1 MKSVPMDHQDFNLRK
16 YNTSNIYSYFS
27 DHLDVT
33 KQDLAAGLNLTL
45 PTVSKNIDYLS
56 DLGLIQIS
64 GSRGQTGGRRATTYS
79 LCSEAR
85 LALGLD
91 ITRHHVSCVAVGLNG
106 RIISFRRNWL
116 VFDYSDAYIKAV
128 ADLLERFVIENNID
142 RDKILGVGIGIPAL
156 VKSDHRTV
164 FYSKI
169 LSFGEDT
176 YEKFSRHLPY
186 DISLFNDAK
195 ASCFAEKWVNK
206 DLRNAFYIMLSNNI
220 GGSMFINGQVYFGND
235 TRAAEIGHVTLVP
248 NGRQCYCGQCGCV
261 DPYLAATTLS
271 ADDLAGYFENLKTT
285 TDEKVLNAWS
295 RYLDYIAST
304 INYVRT
310 LLDCDVILGG
320 YVGAYLEPYMDEIRR
335 RTLAISTFDTDAD
348 FIKLCSYQHEAIA
361 AGAALYYI
369 SQFKETI

>member
-116 VFDYSDAYIKAV
+116 VFDYSDDYVKAV
-128 ADLLERFVIENNID
+128 ADLLEQFVNENHID
-142 RDKILGVGIGIPAL
+142 RDRILGVGIGIPAL

-176 YEKFSRHLPY
+176 YEKFSRQLPY

>member
-16 YNTSNIYSYFS
+16 YNTSNIYSFFS
-27 DHLDVT
+27 DHQDVT

-45 PTVSKNIDYLS
+45 PTVSKNIDYLTS
-56 DLGLIQIS
+56 LGLIKIS

-116 VFDYSDAYIKAV
+116 VFDYSDDYVKAV
-128 ADLLERFVIENNID
+128 ADLLEQFVNENHID
-142 RDKILGVGIGIPAL
+142 RDRILGVGIGIPAL

-176 YEKFSRHLPY
+176 YEKFSRQLPY

>member
-116 VFDYSDAYIKAV
+116 VFDYSDAYVKAV

-176 YEKFSRHLPY
+176 YEKFSRQLPY

-335 RTLAISTFDTDAD
+335 RTLAISSFDTDAD

>member
-1 MKSVPMDHQDFNLRK
+1 MDHQDFNLRK
-16 YNTSNIYSYFS
+16 YNTSNIYSFFS
-27 DHLDVT
+27 DHQDVT

-45 PTVSKNIDYLS
+45 PTVSKNIDYLTS
-56 DLGLIQIS
+56 LGLIQIS

-116 VFDYSDAYIKAV
+116 VFDYSDDYVKAV
-128 ADLLERFVIENNID
+128 ADLLEQFVNENHID
-142 RDKILGVGIGIPAL
+142 RDRILGVGIGIPAL

-176 YEKFSRHLPY
+176 YEKFSQHLPY

>member
-16 YNTSNIYSYFS
+16 YNTSNIYSFFS
-27 DHLDVT
+27 DHQDVT

-45 PTVSKNIDYLS
+45 PTVSKNIDYLTS
-56 DLGLIQIS
+56 LGLIQIS

-116 VFDYSDAYIKAV
+116 VFDYSDDYVKAV
-128 ADLLERFVIENNID
+128 ADLLEQFVNENHID
-142 RDKILGVGIGIPAL
+142 RDRILGVGIGIPAL